1 MRFREKL
8 AAFMVGRYG
17 ADQLGQF
24 ISIFALILIFIN
36 IFLNGVAEQVI
47 QYFVLLLLVYSIYRM
62 LSKNT
67 AARYKENV
75 TYLKIKNRIVS
86 YFANIRRR
94 IRDGKTHRFYKCSAC
109 KTTVRVPKGKGKI
122 RITCPKCGNT
132 FIRKS

>member
-1 MRFREKL
+1 MRFREKM
-8 AAFMVGRYG
+8 AQFMVGRYG

-24 ISIFALILIFIN
+24 ISILALILIFIN
-36 IFLNGVAEQVI
+36 IFVKGIAAQVI
-47 QYFVLLLLVYSIYRM
+47 HYFVLLLLVFSIYRM

-75 TYLKIKNRIVS
+75 AYLKVKNRLVS
-86 YFANIRRR
+86 YFTGFRRR
-94 IRDGKTHRFYKCSAC
+94 IRERKTHRFYKCSAC